1 MVILTGTGGITSL
14 DGTSGGR
21 VTCIVGNAG
30 IDDTGGNPG
39 KAGICGLTNE
49 KELIGSAGMVI
60 LTGTGGVTSLD
71 GTSGGRVTC
80 IAGNA
85 GIDDTGGNPGK
96 AGI

>member
-1 MVILTGTGGITSL
+1 M
-14 DGTSGGR
+14 
-21 VTCIVGNAG
+21 A
-30 IDDTGGNPG
+30 
-39 KAGICGLTNE
+39 
-49 KELIGSAGMVI
+49 ELIH
-60 LTGTGGVTSLD
+60 TDGVTSLD

>member
-39 KAGICGLTNE
+39 KAGI
-49 KELIGSAGMVI
+49 
-60 LTGTGGVTSLD
+60 
-71 GTSGGRVTC
+71 
-80 IAGNA
+80 
-85 GIDDTGGNPGK
+85 
-96 AGI
+96 